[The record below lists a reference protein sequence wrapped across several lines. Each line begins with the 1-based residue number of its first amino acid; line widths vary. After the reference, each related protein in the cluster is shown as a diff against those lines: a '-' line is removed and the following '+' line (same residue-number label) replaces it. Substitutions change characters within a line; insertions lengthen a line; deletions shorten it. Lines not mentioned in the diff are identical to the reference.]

1 MNLTTGSLISV
12 ADAAREQEDAK
23 ASWRDFPGG
32 PLVKTSPP
40 NAGSAGSI
48 PGWGAKIPQALWPK
62 NQNRSNIVTKF
73 NNDFKNGPCQGA
85 SLVAQ
90 WLGVCLPVQGTRV

>member
-48 PGWGAKIPQALWPK
+48 PGQGGKIPHASRPK
-62 NQNRSNIVTKF
+62 KPKHKKKEAI
-73 NNDFKNGPCQGA
+73 
-85 SLVAQ
+85 L
-90 WLGVCLPVQGTRV
+90 